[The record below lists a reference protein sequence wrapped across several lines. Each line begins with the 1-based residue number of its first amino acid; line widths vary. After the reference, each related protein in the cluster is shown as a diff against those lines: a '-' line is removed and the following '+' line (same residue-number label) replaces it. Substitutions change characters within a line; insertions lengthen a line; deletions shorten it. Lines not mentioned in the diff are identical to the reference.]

1 MNKVLVPV
9 DGSESSLNALK
20 TALAMIGERAG
31 ATLQVITV
39 QPPIASGN
47 VKRFISADIL
57 DEYYEEEGEK
67 ALKDAREL
75 LAGASAPTTTFAVLV
90 GPVAETIVEHA
101 KEQGSSHVV
110 MGTRGLSRISGL
122 VMGSVATKV
131 ISLIDLPVTLVK

>member
-1 MNKVLVPV
+1 MKTVLVPV
-9 DGSESSLNALK
+9 DGSESSINAVK
-20 TALAMIGERAG
+20 AAVDMIGGRADV
-31 ATLQVITV
+31 TLRVITV

-67 ALKDAREL
+67 ALKEAREL
-75 LAGASAPTTTFAVLV
+75 LATASVNTTFGVLV
-90 GPVAETIVEHA
+90 GSVAETIVEHA
-101 KEQGSSHVV
+101 KEQDCSHVV
-110 MGTRGLSRISGL
+110 MGTRGLSRITGL

>member
-1 MNKVLVPV
+1 MKTVLVPV

-20 TALAMIGERAG
+20 TALAMIGERKD
-31 ATLQVITV
+31 ATLRVVTV

-47 VKRFISADIL
+47 VKRFISAEIL

-75 LAGASAPTTTFAVLV
+75 LAGTSVPTTIAVLV
-90 GPVAETIVEHA
+90 GSVAETLVEHA
-101 KEQGSSHVV
+101 KEHDCSHVV

-131 ISLIDLPVTLVK
+131 ISLIDVPVTLVK

>member
-1 MNKVLVPV
+1 MKTVLVPI

-20 TALAMIGERAG
+20 AALAMVGNHPEAALR
-31 ATLQVITV
+31 VVTV

-57 DEYYEEEGEK
+57 NEYYEEEGEK

-75 LAGASAPTTTFAVLV
+75 LSGSSTPVTYGVLV

-101 KEQGSSHVV
+101 KEQGCSHVV
-110 MGTRGLSRISGL
+110 MGTRGLGRVTGL
-122 VMGSVATKV
+122 VLGSVATKV
-131 ISLIDLPVTLVK
+131 ISLIDIPVTLVK